1 MVAPGLVTHTDPP
14 THSLTAWI
22 LVHCVSLHASVYC
35 ETCLSL
41 GLTQATRER
50 EFKESLQLMLSI
62 NLAFHDIRKFL
73 L

>member
-22 LVHCVSLHASVYC
+22 LLHCVSLHASVYC

-41 GLTQATRER
+41 GLTQATREGIQR
-50 EFKESLQLMLSI
+50 K
-62 NLAFHDIRKFL
+62 LAVDVVNKFGIP
-73 L
+73 